1 MKFNYQILVLLITIL
16 FFVSCKE
23 KEDQQKLADLRLKH
37 IEELIHQN
45 SFNQAKIQIDSIHL
59 LFPRL
64 VKKRAVAQAFADTI
78 SRRENA
84 RTLSYCD
91 SLLVMK
97 EKEKA
102 ELQKNFRFE
111 KDKKYQEIG
120 SYVYKSQTTENNA
133 TRTYLKA
140 YVDEKADYFLVS
152 NYCGNLKLEHISVRV
167 SVDDVFSQTDT
178 IPVSNAFNHSFR
190 DGEVFWESLTFKNE
204 ADKGVSSFI
213 AQYESKQIMVNL
225 IGKRPCQYIL
235 TTSDKKAISQAYQ
248 LWIVMKDVEKLKAEI
263 KKAHSKISRIKS
275 VKELLTF
282 NV

>member
-1 MKFNYQILVLLITIL
+1 MKFYYQILVLLITIL
-16 FFVSCKE
+16 FFVSCKD
-23 KEDQQKLADLRLKH
+23 KEGQQKLADIRLKH
-37 IEELIHQN
+37 IEQLILQN

-64 VKKRAVAQAFADTI
+64 VKKRAVAQAYADTI
-78 SRRENA
+78 ARRENA

-140 YVDEKADYFLVS
+140 YVDEKADYYLVS
-152 NYCGNLKLEHISVRV
+152 NYCGNSKLEHISVKV
-167 SVDDVFSQTDT
+167 SVDDLFSQTDT
-178 IPVSNAFNHSFR
+178 IPVSHAFNHSYI
-190 DGEVFWESLTFKNE
+190 DGAVHWESITFKNE
-204 ADKGVSSFI
+204 AEKGVSAFI
-213 AQYESKQIMVNL
+213 AQYEAKQIKVNL
-225 IGKRPCQYIL
+225 IGRRSCQYIL
-235 TTSDKKAISQAYQ
+235 SSFDKKAISQAYQ
-248 LWIVMKDVEKLKAEI
+248 LWVVMKDVDKLKAEI

-275 VKELLTF
+275 VKE
-282 NV
+282 